1 MNDMNKLE
9 FFKLIK
15 EITEVSNLDE
25 LKNLV
30 IKANNFVKEND
41 IKKGS
46 EEFEKFVKVIDI
58 IKFRLKKKIKSES
71 TTPKTIVVSE
81 EQYEFILKNITEVDS
96 RSQQIIDDILDQ
108 ISAHGE
114 ESLSPSQPSS
124 FTIGMTVIFL
134 PFANVL

>member
-58 IKFRLKKKIKSES
+58 TAVKTIICQFEYAFFVFYIKLFIIESTLQNKRLFFNIIKS
-71 TTPKTIVVSE
+71 
-81 EQYEFILKNITEVDS
+81 N
-96 RSQQIIDDILDQ
+96 QIK
-108 ISAHGE
+108 SK
-114 ESLSPSQPSS
+114 
-124 FTIGMTVIFL
+124 
-134 PFANVL
+134 

>member
-1 MNDMNKLE
+1 MNKLE

-58 IKFRLKKKIKSES
+58 IKFRVS
-71 TTPKTIVVSE
+71 T
-81 EQYEFILKNITEVDS
+81 YRAGLFDDS
-96 RSQQIIDDILDQ
+96 
-108 ISAHGE
+108 
-114 ESLSPSQPSS
+114 
-124 FTIGMTVIFL
+124 FFL
-134 PFANVL
+134 PRFLFTTST

>member
-71 TTPKTIVVSE
+71 ITPKTIVVS
-81 EQYEFILKNITEVDS
+81 
-96 RSQQIIDDILDQ
+96 
-108 ISAHGE
+108 
-114 ESLSPSQPSS
+114 
-124 FTIGMTVIFL
+124 
-134 PFANVL
+134 